1 MNQEIFNNLSD
12 MLNKSKN
19 STNAQNSRNF
29 EFFNNKNNPFF
40 SGNFENKNEQNS
52 GFDFSN
58 IDMETIL
65 KIKKIMSKMSSNQ
78 PSPRSNLL
86 MSLKPYLKD
95 SKKEKIDQYI
105 QFMNMASVFE
115 ELNRK
120 TGGDIK

>member
-52 GFDFSN
+52 GFDFSS

-78 PSPRSNLL
+78 SSPRSNLL